1 MNKASER
8 VELKEL
14 MKQRKPTALP
24 KLKDKMNFI
33 YDQKLMSLIENG
45 K

>member
-24 KLKDKMNFI
+24 KLKDKINFI
-33 YDQKLMSLIENG
+33 YNQEIMSLIGNG

>member
-14 MKQRKPTALP
+14 MNQRKPTALT
-24 KLKDKMNFI
+24 KLKDNINFI
-33 YDQKLMSLIENG
+33 YDQKNMSLIGNG